1 MLNVNGLNFRVYGI
15 LVPVI
20 VDVVNSAEF
29 SVGHMFD
36 FVVSSGKVIVKI
48 SCIGIVLHVS

>member
-1 MLNVNGLNFRVYGI
+1 MFNVNGLNFRVYGI